1 MSTRRV
7 SPWLWGILNL
17 PFGATSGF
25 VSVMLGFILKQQGQS
40 DAVIA
45 SLVAINLLPHTWK
58 VLWAPI
64 ADSTMTRKRWYVLS
78 NGTSCATILGL
89 AFIPITNANLTII
102 EVLVFVNSLAI
113 TFVGMAVEGL
123 MAHAT
128 PPEERG
134 RAAGWFQAGNV
145 GGAGLGGGLGLMLA
159 TDVSTKFA
167 FCVIAAVLASCTII
181 LQFVPEAPKVPMDP
195 VAKANQRPTWL
206 ARLIEVF
213 KEVWHMLNTR
223 RGLTAIALV
232 FLPIGSAAAQGLFSG
247 QIATDWMRSIPAEDS
262 ASIVSTTSGFAAG
275 IAATIG
281 CLLGGWM
288 SDKLGRRLAYMLS
301 GGILAAVAVAMAL
314 SPQTPTTYIVYT
326 LAYQF
331 GGGIAYG
338 TFTGFVLEVIGKGA
352 AATKYNA
359 LASLSNIPILY
370 MTKVDGYV
378 STEHGP
384 VNMLYTDAGSN
395 VVGILVF
402 LLVVAIIRP
411 DKERLPDE
419 PSEPKPVE
427 LPEAKIVK

>member
-1 MSTRRV
+1 VSTPTRRV
-7 SPWLWGILNL
+7 PAPLWGILNL

-25 VSVMLGFILKQQGQS
+25 VSVMLGFILKKQGMS
-40 DAVIA
+40 DSVIA

-64 ADSTMTRKRWYVLS
+64 ADSTLTRKRWYVLA
-78 NGTSCATILGL
+78 NGASCATILGL
-89 AFIPITNANLTII
+89 AFVPITTGNLGII

-113 TFVGMAVEGL
+113 TLVGMAVEGL

-128 PPEERG
+128 PPDQRG

-159 TDVSTKFA
+159 EDVSTTFA
-167 FCVIAAVLASCTII
+167 FCVIAAVLASCT
-181 LQFVPEAPKVPMDP
+181 LVLALVPEAPRIAEDST
-195 VAKANQRPTWL
+195 AKAEHKPHWF
-206 ARLIEVF
+206 ARIVEVF
-213 KEVWHMLNTR
+213 REVWGMLKTR

-247 QIATDWMRSIPAEDS
+247 ELASSWMKDLTDGERANVV
-262 ASIVSTTSGFAAG
+262 ALTSGWLAG

-288 SDKLGRRLAYMLS
+288 SDKAGRRMAYMLS
-301 GGILAAVAVAMAL
+301 GLILAVIAGAMTIFPKGATTFAL
-314 SPQTPTTYIVYT
+314 FT
-326 LAYQF
+326 LLYQF

-338 TFTGFVLEVIGKGA
+338 TFTGFVLEVIGTGA

-370 MTKVDGYV
+370 MTKVNGWA
-378 STEHGP
+378 STDHGP
-384 VNMLYTDAGSN
+384 ATMLLVDAGSN
-395 VVGILVF
+395 IAGIAVF
-402 LLVVAIIRP
+402 LLVVAIVRP
-411 DKERLPDE
+411 DKEKVPGTED
-419 PSEPKPVE
+419 KPE
-427 LPEAKIVK
+427 LPKAKVVS